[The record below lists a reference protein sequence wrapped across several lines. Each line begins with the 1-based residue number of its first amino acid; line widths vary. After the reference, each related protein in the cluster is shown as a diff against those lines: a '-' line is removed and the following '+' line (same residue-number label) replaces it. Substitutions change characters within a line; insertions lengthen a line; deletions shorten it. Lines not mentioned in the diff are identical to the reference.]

1 MTGASDL
8 GSSWQA
14 KVDGRERLSVHGL
27 MKQGN
32 ALAKYLGTSV
42 HVHLGE
48 QGALQAE
55 DSDREIVLG
64 AGMLVH
70 AMASERQNILA
81 NDTNPRFRCDA
92 SAAEEWLKDRI
103 MTHFRCDSAF
113 ASSPPKYWDFKKQEF
128 TATTDT
134 FATNLDRDIR
144 QFKRN
149 VRAYLDK
156 QQGYALGG
164 VGGAK

>member
-1 MTGASDL
+1 MTGASHS
-8 GSSWQA
+8 GNSWQA
-14 KVDGRERLSVHGL
+14 KVDGRERLSVHDL

-32 ALAKYLGTSV
+32 TLAKYLGTSV

-64 AGMLVH
+64 TGMLVH
-70 AMASERQNILA
+70 AMATERQNILA
-81 NDTNPRFRCDA
+81 NDVNSRFRCDA
-92 SAAEEWLKDRI
+92 SAAEQWLKDRI

-113 ASSPPKYWDFKKQEF
+113 ANSPPKYWDFKEKEF
-128 TATTDT
+128 VADVDMFSTL
-134 FATNLDRDIR
+134 LDRDIR
-144 QFKRN
+144 QFKKN
-149 VRAYLDK
+149 VGAYLDK
-156 QQGYALGG
+156 QLGCAPGG